1 MKRTSDEQEGPGE
14 AVSGIDEGVSGRRG
28 GGGWSSSD
36 GATPSAE
43 SRSSSMTENIALA
56 GGEAP
61 SGVNKLSNT
70 DEYQYAAM
78 TDLNRME
85 ATEMPRKR
93 SRCTSTS

>member
-1 MKRTSDEQEGPGE
+1 
-14 AVSGIDEGVSGRRG
+14 
-28 GGGWSSSD
+28 
-36 GATPSAE
+36 
-43 SRSSSMTENIALA
+43 MTENIALA

-61 SGVNKLSNT
+61 SGVDELSNT

-93 SRCTSTS
+93 SRCTSTR